1 MMMNKRQLSRYY
13 YLTLEIKDLED
24 RIKEVSSTIV
34 GSAKL
39 TGMPHGSGK
48 SDPVNDKVE
57 LLIRLKNKL
66 ESRKNKSLKEL
77 EKIEDYIS
85 EIEDIEIRIIFTKRY
100 IQFKRW
106 DEIAKEMCM
115 SESSVFRRHKEQL
128 KRRENENQNT

>member
-13 YLTLEIKDLED
+13 YLTLEIKGLED

-66 ESRKNKSLKEL
+66 ESRKNKALKEL

>member
-1 MMMNKRQLSRYY
+1 MMNRRQLSRYY
-13 YLTLEIKDLED
+13 YLTLEIKGLED

>member
-1 MMMNKRQLSRYY
+1 MNKRQLSRYY